1 MLLQPC
7 SRAASCFIAI
17 ALLTV
22 SGPDLLAVQQETP
35 NNFEELSRQA
45 DSEREQ
51 GKIPEAI
58 GDYERGLRVRPDWPD
73 GWWYLGTLQAEAG
86 RYPDAIVALNKLI
99 EIRPNFGP
107 GWASLGLCE
116 FETKNYANSLSH
128 LRRASELGFAEIPS
142 MEKTATYHL
151 ALLLN
156 LNGDFENAWELLASK
171 FGKGVLAAQTKAA
184 LALALLRVPLLPDQI
199 DPSKDALLEAAG
211 ETAALLVQG
220 SFDPALDSF
229 QQMIKGYPQTPFLH
243 YGYGSALM
251 FRSRYDEAEKELRGR
266 A

>member
-116 FETKNYANSLSH
+116 FETK
-128 LRRASELGFAEIPS
+128 
-142 MEKTATYHL
+142 
-151 ALLLN
+151 
-156 LNGDFENAWELLASK
+156 
-171 FGKGVLAAQTKAA
+171 
-184 LALALLRVPLLPDQI
+184 
-199 DPSKDALLEAAG
+199 
-211 ETAALLVQG
+211 
-220 SFDPALDSF
+220 
-229 QQMIKGYPQTPFLH
+229 
-243 YGYGSALM
+243 
-251 FRSRYDEAEKELRGR
+251 
-266 A
+266 